1 MKPLNLPAAYQPFSK
16 LRIGDNVFED
26 VQALVT
32 VGGRAPLL
40 IGTGDVPHIWLSIP
54 GSQPEADWF
63 DVIVDNISP
72 PAIVLVDARKR
83 LFKVTKDNTVLLSAI
98 SSLQGLNVNILD
110 LRPLGLD
117 IFKDDQGLHI
127 MGNILGKNVFHGVP
141 VILAC
146 PGLG

>member
-1 MKPLNLPAAYQPFSK
+1 MTALILPTAYQPFSK

-32 VGGRAPLL
+32 IGGRAPLL
-40 IGTGDVPHIWLSIP
+40 IGKGDVPHIWLSIP
-54 GSQPEADWF
+54 GSRPGADWF
-63 DVIVDNISP
+63 DVIVDNMSP
-72 PAIVLVDARKR
+72 PAVVLVDARKR
-83 LFKVTKDNTVLLSAI
+83 LSKVTKDNTVLLSAI

-127 MGNILGKNVFHGVP
+127 MGNTLVKNTFHGVP

-146 PGLG
+146 PGPG